1 MRRGTPVRFSVAA
14 LAALVLSGC
23 GTDTGPMTL
32 LDDLLASVPIFSS
45 MRESVSYDRYEMP
58 RTPVEGTVPMRSPGG
73 EVPAPFTVDDLETV
87 AAALE
92 NPLPRDSAVLFR
104 GEQGYRVHCAVC
116 HADDGSGVGPVVAPD
131 KFPMPMPLIGAST
144 RGRTDGYI
152 YGVIRVGRGFMPP
165 YADRIPHE
173 ERWAIVHYVRH
184 LQGEEPVVADPA
196 TPDIDPE
203 DVAPQPET
211 PLPDLD
217 EDVEVDADGDD
228 PEADTLEVPGAAGD
242 AGENRDTSDRR

>member
-1 MRRGTPVRFSVAA
+1 MHRRRSIR
-14 LAALVLSGC
+14 LSIGAIATSIILTGC
-23 GTDTGPMTL
+23 GDVGPMTL
-32 LDDLLASVPIFSS
+32 LDDALAAIPWFSS

-58 RTPVEGTVPMRSPGG
+58 RLPVEGTVPMHSPGG
-73 EVPAPFTVDDLETV
+73 EVPAPFTTADLDDV

-104 GEQGYRVHCAVC
+104 GERGYRAHCAVC

-131 KFPMPMPLIGAST
+131 KFPMPMPLTGSST

-173 ERWAIVHYVRH
+173 DRWAIVHYVRE
-184 LQGEEPVVADPA
+184 LQGESPVQADPA
-196 TPDIDPE
+196 TPEIDPE
-203 DVAPQPET
+203 APPPQE
-211 PLPDLD
+211 PLPALD
-217 EDVEVDADGDD
+217 DEPGEVE
-228 PEADTLEVPGAAGD
+228 PTPPS
-242 AGENRDTSDRR
+242 R